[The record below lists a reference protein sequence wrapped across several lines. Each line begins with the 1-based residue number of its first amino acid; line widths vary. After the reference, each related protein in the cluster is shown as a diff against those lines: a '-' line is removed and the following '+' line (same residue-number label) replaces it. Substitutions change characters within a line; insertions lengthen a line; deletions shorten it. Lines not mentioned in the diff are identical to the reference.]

1 MYNSGDAA
9 EQVVRMS
16 LEGAEFALKITGSA
30 AKNLAAA
37 LYTVLKDQKK
47 TKGKARIEAM
57 LREKRPLKVYTIK
70 KEDCPEFAKQA
81 KGYGIRIGSYRGFEM
96 ELSYSPIQNA
106 FEMSLRGAISHRLS
120 LGTDARGNLTRMDNA
135 LASIPDRLTH
145 TKEQLSNVEYQMEA
159 AKAERE
165 KPFPQAE
172 ELAQKSARLAEL
184 DAQLN
189 MADSSTVSQEQEK
202 PKTLDEII
210 AQATAAAAQENAQR
224 RQSPNIR
231 RELER

>member
-1 MYNSGDAA
+1 M
-9 EQVVRMS
+9 
-16 LEGAEFALKITGSA
+16 
-30 AKNLAAA
+30 
-37 LYTVLKDQKK
+37 
-47 TKGKARIEAM
+47 GKRN
-57 LREKRPLKVYTIK
+57 
-70 KEDCPEFAKQA
+70 
-81 KGYGIRIGSYRGFEM
+81 GF
-96 ELSYSPIQNA
+96 S
-106 FEMSLRGAISHRLS
+106 
-120 LGTDARGNLTRMDNA
+120 T
-135 LASIPDRLTH
+135 
-145 TKEQLSNVEYQMEA
+145 
-159 AKAERE
+159 KAELE